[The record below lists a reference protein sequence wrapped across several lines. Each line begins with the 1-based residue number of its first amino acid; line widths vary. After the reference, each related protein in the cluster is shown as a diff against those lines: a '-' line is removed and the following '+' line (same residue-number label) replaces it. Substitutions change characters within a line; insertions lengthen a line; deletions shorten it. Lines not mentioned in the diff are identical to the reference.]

1 MTKINSKLM
10 IDYDDNNS
18 YLDFITE
25 KGIEYH
31 IKSTIKYHIKST
43 IKYRI
48 KSTEECRN
56 SYIITFIIKD
66 TVKPV
71 SIQQKYD
78 DNVIKIWEYSEEL
91 AESLGIAIEVI
102 QTCFALTLK
111 SKYWLAIDTIEE
123 EIKKYIKN
131 EYEAS
136 RISYKEYDRKL
147 DVEYEDDDITHT
159 IENIEYMIEKEYG
172 ENATL
177 AEIKEDSEYN
187 YNLLIASTYLRTK
200 HKL

>member
-25 KGIEYH
+25 KGIKYYTSSIREYENDYSITYICKDE
-31 IKSTIKYHIKST
+31 IKPA
-43 IKYRI
+43 
-48 KSTEECRN
+48 
-56 SYIITFIIKD
+56 F
-66 TVKPV
+66 
-71 SIQQKYD
+71 IQQKL
-78 DNVIKIWEYSEEL
+78 DNDVIKIWEYSEEL
-91 AESLGIAIEVI
+91 AKSLGIAIEVI

-111 SKYWLAIDTIEE
+111 SKYWLAINIIEE
-123 EIKKYIKN
+123 EIKEYIKN

-147 DVEYEDDDITHT
+147 DEEYENDDITHT

-200 HKL
+200 HNL